1 MYSNGTSDLSLH
13 FTSRDFDY
21 ALPDG
26 AFLRVTRVNGV
37 EGNFS
42 QGNITQLSRSRTW
55 NSEFSAAISFDR
67 AFEKSEYMTVA
78 ICYADGS
85 ELSQLK
91 LKLSRF
97 TSADDTW
104 PTPESI
110 PPVPTLPP
118 ISPTPTPTPRPT
130 LAPNVTEPPYES
142 ALYTVHFS
150 SPDYH
155 EGYTPK
161 DCILRIYSDDLSVLT
176 LRFAYDKELPE
187 GTVARISYVGGIP
200 GNYAEAVVTHQEDG
214 TQQCV
219 FFFNQA
225 AGYMEY
231 FSWNLVAPDD
241 TVVFSHRCSLSRDI
255 PPPDAWHKI
264 PPLSPLIP
272 AATATPTPLP
282 AGVTPTPAPTVPP
295 GSQEL
300 YKTRYKLLDPVKKF
314 TLRNAVCRRYEGEF
328 AAVTVSFLYK
338 DELPEGA
345 FLRLTHAEYAAG
357 NFGEARIETDADG
370 QHTATIVTDRLGE
383 SLRAF
388 RVACCTA
395 AGAELFYADFYA
407 TYGSALWDDSDTAW
421 AARQMLPTATPV
433 PSATPSPITDLSSAT
448 EPPYKTAL
456 IKCTYNLQGKVPK
469 YSHYNTTYRQYTDF
483 NTLNVFFFYKEELP
497 KGAYMRVVSADGT
510 AGDYGKAVIGPAN
523 VEGTDPSLLNAKI
536 FSRTLP
542 AAATLTL
549 ECCSPDGTVLFPL
562 DFTIKDVSYPA
573 GRENVPAVTPYRDPY
588 GNSGSGS
595 SVVCPFP
602 TATPYKSWIEEGMYI
617 QTPDP
622 YGGGFFVVTPNP
634 YSPGSSWYNG
644 GSYWGW

>member
-1 MYSNGTSDLSLH
+1 MSLH

-21 ALPDG
+21 TLPDG

-37 EGNFS
+37 EGNFG

-55 NSEFSAAISFDR
+55 SSEFSAAISFDR
-67 AFEKSEYMTVA
+67 AFEKSEYITVA

-104 PTPESI
+104 PTPEST
-110 PPVPTLPP
+110 PPVPTIPP
-118 ISPTPTPTPRPT
+118 VQPTPTPTPRPT

-150 SPDYH
+150 SPDYR

-161 DCILRIYSDDLSVLT
+161 DCILRIYSDDLSALT
-176 LRFAYDKELPE
+176 LRFAYAKELPE
-187 GTVARISYVGGIP
+187 GTVAHISYVDGIP

-225 AGYMEY
+225 VGYMEY
-231 FSWNLVAPDD
+231 FSWNLVAPDGA
-241 TVVFSHRCSLSRDI
+241 TVLSHRCSLSRDI
-255 PPPDAWHKI
+255 LPPDEWYKI
-264 PPLSPLIP
+264 PPLSPPIP
-272 AATATPTPLP
+272 AAPATPTPLP

-295 GSQEL
+295 GSEEL

-314 TLRNAVCRRYEGEF
+314 TLRNAVCRRYEDEF

-370 QHTATIVTDRLGE
+370 QHTATIVTDQLGE
-383 SLRAF
+383 TLRAF
-388 RVACCTA
+388 RVTCYTA
-395 AGAELFYADFYA
+395 DSAELFHADFYV
-407 TYGSALWDDSDTAW
+407 TYGSELWDDSDTAW
-421 AARQMLPTATPV
+421 VARQMLPTATPE
-433 PSATPSPITDLSSAT
+433 PSATPAPTTSLVSAT
-448 EPPYKTAL
+448 EPPYNTAYV
-456 IKCTYNLQGKVPK
+456 KCTYNLQDKVTK
-469 YSHYNTTYRQYTDF
+469 YSHYNTTFRQYADF
-483 NTLNVFFFYKEELP
+483 NTLNVFFFYKADLP
-497 KGAYMRVVSADGT
+497 EGAYMRVVSAGGLE
-510 AGDYGKAVIGPAN
+510 GDYGEAVIGPAN

-536 FSRTLP
+536 FTRTLP
-542 AAATLTL
+542 AAATLTV
-549 ECCSPDGTVLFPL
+549 ECCSPDGEVLFPL
-562 DFTIKDVSYPA
+562 NFTIKDVSYPA

-588 GNSGSGS
+588 GNSVGGS
-595 SVVCPFP
+595 SGGNLFDGIIGDPAP
-602 TATPYKSWIEEGMYI
+602 TPYH
-617 QTPDP
+617 P
-622 YGGGFFVVTPNP
+622 F
-634 YSPGSSWYNG
+634 YN
-644 GSYWGW
+644 YNNNNWGWSWGW